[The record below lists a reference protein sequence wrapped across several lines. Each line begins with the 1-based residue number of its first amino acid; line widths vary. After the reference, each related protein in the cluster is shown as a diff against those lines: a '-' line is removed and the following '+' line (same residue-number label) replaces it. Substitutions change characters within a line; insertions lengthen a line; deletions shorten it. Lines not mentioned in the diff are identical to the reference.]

1 MHAAAAEEIQGHQT
15 REAEHKHLVD
25 ALALDGPA
33 MPLPLQGQGG
43 DQALDLGGFAVLL
56 AILLLHS
63 PVRVDVLPHIIIL
76 AEVEEL
82 ADLGRPLGAALARL
96 LCVCQPGDLA
106 GTCDHAKIIRCSALA
121 QSASLVQF
129 AEQVSCRV

>member
-1 MHAAAAEEIQGHQT
+1 MLLQQEEFQGHQT
-15 REAEHKHLVD
+15 REAKQKHLVD

-43 DQALDLGGFAVLL
+43 DQALDLGRFAVLL

-82 ADLGRPLGAALARL
+82 ADLGRPLGAALAWL
-96 LCVCQPGDLA
+96 LCVCQPGNLT
-106 GTCDHAKIIRCSALA
+106 GTCDHAKIIRCDALV
-121 QSASLVQF
+121 QGASLVQLV
-129 AEQVSCRV
+129 EQASCRV